1 MMNEVIDYTW
11 VKFDVKYFAFGLGK
25 LVDGD
30 DYVMVGMFDEEG
42 DCVCGESIDDFT
54 RYKNECLDDDKY
66 WDAMYAEEEEGWRS
80 IDYNLGRRASICFD
94 KKAWELSMKK
104 KYEKKIK
111 KGYYQKVKVNGVM
124 TTITMELAE
133 QLIGKHYQDK
143 IGEGRIVEW
152 NVMLLGAEALYR
164 FVYKD
169 EEGNAYTIRNRDG
182 NITLENK

>member
-1 MMNEVIDYTW
+1 MMNKVIDYTW
-11 VKFDVKYFAFGLGK
+11 VKFDVKYGLDANG
-25 LVDGD
+25 GD
-30 DYVMVGMFDEEG
+30 ALVGMFDERGEV
-42 DCVCGESIDDFT
+42 VCGMRIDDLVS
-54 RYKNECLDDDKY
+54 YKNKCLDNDKY
-66 WDAMYAEEEEGWRS
+66 WDALVDEGWRS
-80 IDYNLGRRASICFD
+80 VDYNLGRKALICFD

-152 NVMLLGAEALYR
+152 NVMLLGTEALYR